1 MRYTEPRI
9 IRNDE
14 AILAI
19 QSVGLPNTQKPSQ
32 FTQDNYV
39 GGIRTTPLAYEAD
52 E

>member
-14 AILAI
+14 AIVAI
-19 QSVGLPNTQKPSQ
+19 QSVGLPNSQKPQ
-32 FTQDNYV
+32 DVTLDNYV
-39 GGIRTTPLAYEAD
+39 GGMRTTPAAYEAD